1 MTPLQDAV
9 TLLLSAVFSVT
20 LVLLS
25 ARILAR
31 AGKSYRDSETVV
43 RAIITTYGQRLTRQE
58 ELSQAMSNEVKDFGS
73 SLVRLENSLG
83 DPTGRGTQGLGHL
96 ADLIPAVKEV
106 SLNIRSL
113 NETLQ
118 FHTGETTEVAPVSRM
133 KSTMFAVEFPPN
145 RNDITAIE
153 LQTLKILAV
162 EGPKTSRELQPR
174 IGRSREHFARLMKR
188 LYERGYVDR
197 DVTKIPFVY
206 SINHNISDKVVQ
218 KRDLSN
224 V

>member
-1 MTPLQDAV
+1 MTPLQDAA

-25 ARILAR
+25 ARILVR

-83 DPTGRGTQGLGHL
+83 DSTGRGAQGLGHL

-118 FHTGETTEVAPVSRM
+118 FHTGEITEVAPSSRM
-133 KSTMFAVEFPPN
+133 KSTIFAADFPAN

-174 IGRSREHFARLMKR
+174 NGRSREHFARLMKR

-206 SINHNISDKVVQ
+206 SINHNISDKIIQ

-224 V
+224 I

>member
-1 MTPLQDAV
+1 
-9 TLLLSAVFSVT
+9 
-20 LVLLS
+20 
-25 ARILAR
+25 
-31 AGKSYRDSETVV
+31 
-43 RAIITTYGQRLTRQE
+43 
-58 ELSQAMSNEVKDFGS
+58 MSNEVKDFRN

-83 DPTGRGTQGLGHL
+83 DKTGKETQGLGHL
-96 ADLIPAVKEV
+96 AELLPAVKEV

-118 FHTGETTEVAPVSRM
+118 FHTGEITEVPPGSRT
-133 KSTMFAVEFPPN
+133 KSTMSELPLN

-218 KRDLSN
+218 KQDLSN
-224 V
+224 L

>member
-9 TLLLSAVFSVT
+9 TLLLSAAFSVI
-20 LVLLS
+20 LVLLG
-25 ARILAR
+25 ARILVR
-31 AGKSYRDSETVV
+31 AGKLYRDSETVV

-58 ELSQAMSNEVKDFGS
+58 ELCQAMSNEAKDFRS
-73 SLVRLENSLG
+73 SLLRVENSLG
-83 DPTGRGTQGLGHL
+83 DPTERGTKGLGHL

-118 FHTGETTEVAPVSRM
+118 FHTGETTELAPASRT
-133 KSTMFAVEFPPN
+133 KSTMFAADFPN

-153 LQTLKILAV
+153 LQTLKILTV

-224 V
+224 I

>member
-1 MTPLQDAV
+1 MTPLQDAA

-58 ELSQAMSNEVKDFGS
+58 ELSQAMSNEVKDLGS

-83 DPTGRGTQGLGHL
+83 DSTGRGAQDLEHL

-118 FHTGETTEVAPVSRM
+118 FHTGEITEVAPGSRM
-133 KSTMFAVEFPPN
+133 KSTIFAADFPAN
-145 RNDITAIE
+145 RNDITTIE
-153 LQTLKILAV
+153 LQTLKILAA

-197 DVTKIPFVY
+197 DVTRIPFVY
-206 SINHNISDKVVQ
+206 SINQNISDKVVQ
-218 KRDLSN
+218 KRDLSTL
-224 V
+224 

>member
-9 TLLLSAVFSVT
+9 TLLLSAAFSVT
-20 LVLLS
+20 LVLLG

-31 AGKSYRDSETVV
+31 SAKSYRDSETVV
-43 RAIITTYGQRLTRQE
+43 KAIITTYGQRLTRQE
-58 ELSQAMSNEVKDFGS
+58 ELCRAMSHKVEDFGS
-73 SLVRLENSLG
+73 SLIRVENTLS
-83 DPTGRGTQGLGHL
+83 DPARKDTQDFGHL
-96 ADLIPAVKEV
+96 ADLIPAMKEV
-106 SLNIRSL
+106 SLNIRTL

-133 KSTMFAVEFPPN
+133 KSPMFAVDLPN
-145 RNDITAIE
+145 GNDITAIE
-153 LQTLKILAV
+153 LQTLKILAA

-218 KRDLSN
+218 KQDLSN
-224 V
+224 I

>member
-1 MTPLQDAV
+1 MTPLQDAA
-9 TLLLSAVFSVT
+9 TLLFSAVFSVT

-25 ARILAR
+25 ARILVR

-73 SLVRLENSLG
+73 SLMRLENSLG
-83 DPTGRGTQGLGHL
+83 DSTGRGAQDLEHL

-118 FHTGETTEVAPVSRM
+118 FHTGEITEVAPGSRM
-133 KSTMFAVEFPPN
+133 KSTMFGTDSPPN

-206 SINHNISDKVVQ
+206 SINHNISDKIVQ
-218 KRDLSN
+218 RQDLSS

>member
-31 AGKSYRDSETVV
+31 AGRSYRDSETVV

-73 SLVRLENSLG
+73 SLARLENSLG
-83 DPTGRGTQGLGHL
+83 DQTGRGAQDLGHL

-118 FHTGETTEVAPVSRM
+118 LHTGEVTEVAPSSRM
-133 KSTMFAVEFPPN
+133 KSTMFATDFPN

-206 SINHNISDKVVQ
+206 SINHNISDKIVQ

-224 V
+224 I